1 MNNNKNKK
9 KDTRILLEEGAK
21 YQIDGLEYEI
31 IEVTSQYTYASRI
44 NTEGEQYGRVIR
56 LGSLRNKRISKID

>member
-21 YQIDGLEYEI
+21 YQIDGLDYEI
-31 IEVTSQYTYASRI
+31 VEITTQYTYASRI
-44 NTEGEQYGRVIR
+44 NPEGEPYGRVIR
-56 LGSLRNKRISKID
+56 LGSLRNKKIEKLV